1 MFLVRG
7 TMKNCSVHLFV
18 FDGMADWEA
27 AFAVAAIQNP
37 QFQMNPGCFRVTTAA
52 RFHAPIRTMGGV
64 RILPDMTIDEV
75 SPTDSSLLIL
85 PGGESWEHGGNL
97 EALERA
103 HAFVEEGVPVAA
115 ICSATLALARTG
127 LLNSRLHTS
136 NSAAYLASSGY
147 RGSRFYCDVPAI
159 ADRNIITAAGTAPL
173 EFAYEISRLLSL
185 HTSNSLNTWYSLY
198 RHCHAPEFSEVLARI
213 A

>member
-1 MFLVRG
+1 MR
-7 TMKNCSVHLFV
+7 NCSVHLFV

-37 QFQMNPGCFRVTTAA
+37 QFQLNAGCFRVTTAA

-75 SPTDSSLLIL
+75 TPFDSSLLIL
-85 PGGESWEHGGNL
+85 PGGDSWEHGSNL

-103 HAFVEEGVPVAA
+103 HAFVDEGVPVAA

-127 LLNSRLHTS
+127 LLDSRLHTS

-147 RGSRFYCDVPAI
+147 HGARHYCDVPAI
-159 ADRNIITAAGTAPL
+159 TDRNVITAAGTAPV
-173 EFAYEISRLLSL
+173 EFAYEISRLLNL
-185 HTSNSLNTWYSLY
+185 QLNSHLNTWYSLY
-198 RHCHAPEFSEVLARI
+198 RHCHTDRFGEVLART

>member
-1 MFLVRG
+1 MR
-7 TMKNCSVHLFV
+7 NCSVHLFV

-37 QFQMNPGCFRVTTAA
+37 QLQMSPGCFRVTTAA
-52 RFHAPIRTMGGV
+52 RFHAPIRTVGGV

-75 SPTDSSLLIL
+75 SPADSSLLIL

-115 ICSATLALARTG
+115 IGQATLALARTG
-127 LLNSRLHTS
+127 MLDGRLHTG
-136 NSAAYLASSGY
+136 NSAAHLAASGY
-147 RGSRFYCDVPAI
+147 RGVRHYCDVPAI
-159 ADRNIITAAGTAPL
+159 ADRNVITAASTAPL
-173 EFAYEISRLLSL
+173 EFAYEVSKLLSL
-185 HTSNSLNTWYSLY
+185 LSTASLNTWYSLY
-198 RHCHAPEFSEVLARI
+198 RHCYSPEFSEVLART

>member
-1 MFLVRG
+1 M
-7 TMKNCSVHLFV
+7 TNCSVHLFV

-37 QFQMNPGCFRVTTAA
+37 QFQLDNGCFRVTTAA

-75 SPTDSSLLIL
+75 SPCESSLLIL
-85 PGGESWEHGGNL
+85 PGGESWEHGSNL

-103 HAFVEEGVPVAA
+103 HAFIAENVPVAA
-115 ICSATLALARTG
+115 IGTATLALARTG
-127 LLNSRLHTS
+127 LLDSRLHTS
-136 NSAAYLASSGY
+136 NSTAYLAASGY
-147 RGSRFYCDVPAI
+147 RGARHYCDVPSI
-159 ADRNIITAAGTAPL
+159 TDRNVITAAGAAPL
-173 EFAYEISRLLSL
+173 EFACEISRLLKLQSTASL
-185 HTSNSLNTWYSLY
+185 STWYSLY
-198 RHCHAPEFSEVLARI
+198 RHCHPPQSSEALART

>member
-1 MFLVRG
+1 MR
-7 TMKNCSVHLFV
+7 NCSVHLFV

-37 QFQMNPGCFRVTTAA
+37 QLQMSPGCFRVTTAA

-75 SPTDSSLLIL
+75 SPSDSSLLIL

-103 HAFVEEGVPVAA
+103 HAFAYESVPVAA
-115 ICSATLALARTG
+115 IGAATLALARTG
-127 LLNSRLHTS
+127 LLDSRLHTS
-136 NSAAYLASSGY
+136 NDVNYLASSGY
-147 RGSRFYCDVPAI
+147 RGGRHYCDVPAI
-159 ADRNIITAAGTAPL
+159 ADRNLITAASSAPL

-185 HTSNSLNTWYSLY
+185 LSTASLNTWYSLY
-198 RHCHAPEFSEVLARI
+198 RHCYSPEFSEVLART

>member
-1 MFLVRG
+1 M
-7 TMKNCSVHLFV
+7 TNCSVHLFV
-18 FDGMADWEA
+18 FDGMADWEP

-37 QFQMNPGCFRVTTAA
+37 PFQLNTGSFRVTTAA

-75 SPTDSSLLIL
+75 CACESSLLIL

-103 HAFVEEGVPVAA
+103 HAFVAESVPVAA
-115 ICSATLALARTG
+115 IGAATLALARTG
-127 LLNSRLHTS
+127 LLDSRLHTS
-136 NSAAYLASSGY
+136 DSAAYLAASGY
-147 RGSRFYCDVPAI
+147 RGARHYCDVPAI
-159 ADRNIITAAGTAPL
+159 ADRNIITATGAAPI
-173 EFAYEISRLLSL
+173 EFACEISRLLELQS
-185 HTSNSLNTWYSLY
+185 TATLNTWYSLY
-198 RHCHAPEFSEVLARI
+198 RHCHAPQFSGALART

>member
-1 MFLVRG
+1 MR
-7 TMKNCSVHLFV
+7 NCSVHLFV

-37 QFQMNPGCFRVTTAA
+37 QLQMSPGCFRVTTAA

-75 SPTDSSLLIL
+75 CPSESSLLIL
-85 PGGESWEHGGNL
+85 PGGESWENGGNL

-115 ICSATLALARTG
+115 ISSASLALARTG
-127 LLNSRLHTS
+127 LLDSRLHTS

-147 RGSRFYCDVPAI
+147 RGGRYYCDVPAV
-159 ADRNIITAAGTAPL
+159 ADRNVITAASTAPL
-173 EFAYEISRLLSL
+173 EFAYEVSKLLSL
-185 HTSNSLNTWYSLY
+185 LSTASLNTWYSLY
-198 RHCHAPEFSEVLARI
+198 RHCYSQEFSEVLART